1 MLRLVSH
8 NKLAA
13 YDAHVLDA
21 YFLRM
26 ASTASVYGITA
37 SEDIQ
42 SASGAL
48 LIKRGAPITPEL
60 ASALLASHLRRA
72 IEGCVRFESELDTDR
87 LRADLLAIMNNDALL
102 LSLNEHQDIASL
114 IETFIPHYSQY
125 RLLKQK
131 LSVMAVAMPELY
143 LRTLYC
149 AWFSTIIAKEMRF
162 SERGCTDVFL
172 SALSHDIG
180 MLHINQPVLDK
191 KTPLTAEDWRHI
203 QSHVNIGKQLL
214 LRMQDMPHE
223 VVEAVFEHHERCDG
237 TGYPLGKVEAE
248 LSYAGKIVGLSDSII
263 AIYHNRF
270 KDHNW
275 REVIPVIQMNAPAYF
290 YRHGEILA
298 TIWRRSQMPFKNV
311 VAGDE
316 LPQFI
321 AELLQTNG
329 RLKSWFEIL
338 RDSLLNIGFTH
349 GDRQLH
355 SVQNIMLHLSS
366 SIKGSGI
373 FESQTL
379 DWLQHV
385 DVQVDTDA
393 YRQIEKAHVQHHEI
407 IFHLQRLN
415 RMIRLYLDSN
425 PFRRREIRA
434 ALAEALEQVKEF
446 ML

>member
-8 NKLAA
+8 NKFAA
-13 YDAHVLDA
+13 YDSHILDA
-21 YFLRM
+21 YFVRM
-26 ASTASVYGITA
+26 ASTSDVYGITA

-48 LIKRGAPITPEL
+48 LIKRGATITPEIANVL
-60 ASALLASHLRRA
+60 AASHLRRA
-72 IEGCVRFESELDTDR
+72 IEGCVRFEREVDTHK
-87 LRADLLAIMNNDALL
+87 LREDLLAIMHNDPLL
-102 LSLNEHQDIASL
+102 LSLNEHQDIAGL
-114 IETFIPHYSQY
+114 IESLLPSYEQY

-131 LSVMAVAMPELY
+131 LSVMAVSMPELY
-143 LRTLYC
+143 RRTLYC
-149 AWFSTIIAKEMRF
+149 TWFSTVIAKEMRF

-180 MLHINQPVLDK
+180 MLHINQSVLDK

-203 QSHVNIGKQLL
+203 QSHVHIGKQLMQ
-214 LRMQDMPHE
+214 RMPDMPHD
-223 VVEAVFEHHERCDG
+223 VIEAVFEHHERCDG

-311 VAGDE
+311 VVGDE

-373 FESQTL
+373 FDPQTL
-379 DWLQHV
+379 EWLQHF
-385 DVQVDTDA
+385 DVHGDTDA
-393 YRQIEKAHVQHHEI
+393 YRHIEKAHVQHHEI

-425 PFRRREIRA
+425 PFKRREIKA
-434 ALAEALEQVKEF
+434 VLAEALEQVKEF

>member
-21 YFLRM
+21 YFIRM
-26 ASTASVYGITA
+26 ASAASTYGITA
-37 SEDIQ
+37 SEDIHGVQ
-42 SASGAL
+42 GAI

-60 ASALLASHLRRA
+60 ASVLLAGHLRRA
-72 IEGCVRFESELDTDR
+72 IEGCVRFEREIDVER
-87 LRADLLAIMNNDALL
+87 LRHDLLAVMNDDPLL
-102 LSLNEHQDIASL
+102 LSLNEHQDIAGL
-114 IETFIPHYSQY
+114 IENFIPHYGHY

-149 AWFSTIIAKEMRF
+149 AWFSTIIAREMRF
-162 SERGCTDVFL
+162 SERGCADVFL

-180 MLHINQPVLDK
+180 MLHINQAVLDK

-203 QSHVNIGKQLL
+203 QSHVHIGKQLV
-214 LRMQDMPHE
+214 LRMPDMPHE

-270 KDHNW
+270 KHHNW

-311 VAGDE
+311 ISGDE

-321 AELLQTNG
+321 TELLQTNG

-373 FESQTL
+373 FDPQTL
-379 DWLQHV
+379 EWLQHV
-385 DVQVDTDA
+385 DVHADTDA

-425 PFRRREIRA
+425 PFKRREIKA
-434 ALAEALEQVKEF
+434 VLAEALEQAKEF
-446 ML
+446 MI